1 MMATGP
7 YDDAPHPA
15 GDGIKLPHSLEA
27 EREILASVFVQPAC
41 MGRLGV
47 LAAHDFYAERHR
59 LVFAALRE
67 LYAAGFPID
76 PVTVAQ
82 HMRDVGTFDRAGG
95 MRTIGEAIDGYGST
109 DHVEHYVAIVLDKAR
124 LRSVIEAARH
134 VEVQA
139 LQDVENVPAFVEG
152 VRARFER
159 MHEALKPAPTVALRT
174 LAEYRAA
181 GEDWLGTLPNEAQ
194 VLLKTPDGAPFV
206 RDSRVG
212 LIVAPGGTGKTFA
225 LIDLARAIA
234 CGGSWFETYPVQ
246 RKGRVLLALGEED
259 NEEIRRRLY
268 KASRLMS
275 DYERAEV
282 ERNLVPLG
290 LMGQRIG
297 MMERGQDGN
306 ARASAWYG
314 QLTEQLTKSGP
325 WRCIIL
331 DPWSRWGGPEVETD
345 AHAATLGV
353 SMLEALTKLPGNPAV
368 IVAHHT
374 RKAQAGQKQDAN
386 DTRGSSAFV
395 DGARWVCNMARRGKT
410 RLIEL
415 AVTKANYT
423 VPGEPLVLAR
433 GDGGTLRRAT
443 VAELEEGAA

>member
-1 MMATGP
+1 MMAGHH
-7 YDDAPHPA
+7 DDVPHPA

-27 EREILASVFVQPAC
+27 EREVLASIFVQPAC
-41 MGRLGV
+41 MARVGMLSP
-47 LAAHDFYAERHR
+47 ADFYADRHR
-59 LVFAALRE
+59 LVFAAQRE
-67 LYAAGFPID
+67 LYSAGFPID
-76 PVTVAQ
+76 PVTVSQ
-82 HMRDVGTFDRAGG
+82 HMRDVGTFERAGG
-95 MRTIGEAIDGYGST
+95 MRAIGEAIDGYGTT
-109 DHVEHYVAIVLDKAR
+109 DHLEHYVAIVLDKAR
-124 LRSVIEAARH
+124 LRRVIETARH
-134 VEVQA
+134 VETQA
-139 LQDVENVPAFVEG
+139 LQDVEDVTAFVDG
-152 VRARFER
+152 VKARFER
-159 MHEALKPAPTVALRT
+159 MSEAIKPAPSIALRT
-174 LAEYRAA
+174 LAEYRMA
-181 GEDWLGTLPNEAQ
+181 GDDWLGQLPNEAA
-194 VLLKTPDGAPFV
+194 VLLKTRDGAPFV

-212 LIVAPGGTGKTFA
+212 LLVAPGGTGKTFA

-234 CGGSWFETYPVQ
+234 SGGSWFDHYPVQ
-246 RKGRVLLALGEED
+246 RKGKVLLALGEED

-268 KASRLMS
+268 KATRYSS

-297 MMERGQDGN
+297 LMERGADGN

-314 QLTEQLTKSGP
+314 QLTDQLTKSGP

-353 SMLEALTKLPGNPAV
+353 SMLEALTKLPGSPAV

-374 RKAQAGQKQDAN
+374 RKSIAGMKQDAN

-395 DGARWVCNMARRGKT
+395 DGARWVANMSRKGKT

-423 VPGEPLVLAR
+423 VPGEPLLLAR
-433 GDGGTLRRAT
+433 GEGGTLRAAT
-443 VAELEEGAA
+443 PAELEEANA